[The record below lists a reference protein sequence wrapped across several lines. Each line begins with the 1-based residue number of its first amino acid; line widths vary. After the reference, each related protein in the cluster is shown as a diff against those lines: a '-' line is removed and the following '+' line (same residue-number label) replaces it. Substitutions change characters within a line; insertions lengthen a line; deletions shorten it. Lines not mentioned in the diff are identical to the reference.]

1 MEGWQRP
8 DTTLA
13 RVMSQAQ
20 VFSNSLYRGNGFA
33 PVAQGARTLR
43 PGLAVGS
50 AVAWRC
56 GRAHGPAVRAPGG
69 GPETPEKS
77 SHPARL
83 SP

>member
-33 PVAQGARTLR
+33 AVAQGARTLR
-43 PGLAVGS
+43 PGLAAGS

-56 GRAHGPAVRAPGG
+56 GRAPKPPVRAARRRAGDA
-69 GPETPEKS
+69 EES
-77 SHPARL
+77 SHLARL

>member
-20 VFSNSLYRGNGFA
+20 VFSNSLYRGNGLRPWRRGRARCA
-33 PVAQGARTLR
+33 PPGGLVAQW
-43 PGLAVGS
+43 PGG
-50 AVAWRC
+50 VAAPT
-56 GRAHGPAVRAPGG
+56 GQPSAPGG